1 MPPKT
6 MRLLTLLSS
15 CLLAAASHAADNMD
29 PSEIQDTVDSVIKPL
44 LKKSAIPGMA
54 VALTVNGKNYF
65 YNYGVASK
73 ETGQAVSNATLF
85 EIGSV
90 SKTFTA
96 TLAAYAQV
104 HGLFSLS
111 DSVSQHLPYLRGS
124 SFDNISLL
132 HLGTHT
138 AGNFPLQIPDEVS
151 NTEQL
156 MEYYKNWKPA
166 HAAGTNRTYSNPG
179 IGLLG
184 IVTAKSMGMSFADA
198 MEKRLF
204 PELGMTHSY
213 VNVPAA
219 QMQHYA
225 QGYNKE
231 DAPVR
236 VNPGLLALE
245 SYGVKTSA
253 ADLIR
258 YIDANMGLVKLDGKL
273 QRAITDTHT
282 GYFKSADMTQD
293 LMWEQYPGTVDLSR
307 LLAGNS
313 YKIIYDTTSVS
324 KLTPPLPP
332 QTDVLI
338 NKTGSTAGFAAYALY
353 HPAKKIGIVM
363 LANRNY
369 PIDQRVTA
377 AYQIL
382 TRLGSVPRPPKALKE
397 GNLASVNTQF

>member
-1 MPPKT
+1 MHRTT
-6 MRLLTLLSS
+6 MSFLTLLSLS
-15 CLLAAASHAADNMD
+15 TCFLAASSHAAGDIDQAALKVAVDN
-29 PSEIQDTVDSVIKPL
+29 VIKPL
-44 LKKSAIPGMA
+44 MQKSAIPGMA
-54 VALTVNGKNYF
+54 VAVTVNGKNYF

-73 ETGQAVSNATLF
+73 ETRQAVANTTLF

-96 TLAAYAQV
+96 TLASYAQAN
-104 HGLFSLS
+104 GLFSLS

-138 AGNFPLQIPDEVS
+138 AGDFPLQVPENITNNDE
-151 NTEQL
+151 L
-156 MEYYKNWKPA
+156 MAYYKNWKPA

-198 MEKRLF
+198 MEKKLF

-213 VNVPAA
+213 VNVPAG
-219 QMQHYA
+219 QMKNYA

-236 VNPGLLALE
+236 VNPGMLALE
-245 SYGVKTSA
+245 SYGVKTNT

-258 YIDANMGLVKLDGKL
+258 YIDANMGLLKLDGKL
-273 QRAITDTHT
+273 QRAITGTHT
-282 GYFKSADMTQD
+282 GYFKSGEMTQD
-293 LMWEQYPGTVDLSR
+293 LMWEQYPGAAKLPQ

-313 YKIIYDTTSVS
+313 YEIIYETTSAG

-338 NKTGSTAGFAAYALY
+338 NKTGSTAGFGAYALY
-353 HPAKKIGIVM
+353 HPAKKVGIVM

-369 PIDQRVTA
+369 PIDQRVSA

-382 TRLGSVPRPPKALKE
+382 TQLDGRGESKK
-397 GNLASVNTQF
+397 